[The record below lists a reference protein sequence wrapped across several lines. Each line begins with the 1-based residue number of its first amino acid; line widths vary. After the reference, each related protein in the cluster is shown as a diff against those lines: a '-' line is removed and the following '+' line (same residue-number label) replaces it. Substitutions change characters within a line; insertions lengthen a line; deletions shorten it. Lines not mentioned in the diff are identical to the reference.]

1 MRSKSW
7 TAEETARALKM
18 RADGMSTSYIAEV
31 LGRTPKA
38 VKVRICRLSMTPEE
52 RESRNK
58 YERDRRAQENTT
70 KIAEIKF
77 EAHKSKVPNGVLSER
92 NVRSGLQHRDLTAA
106 FFNDPLPGYSA
117 LDRRVAR

>member
-1 MRSKSW
+1 MRSKPW
-7 TAEETARALKM
+7 TADETARALKM
-18 RADGMSTSYIAEV
+18 RDDKMTIACIAEA

-52 RESRNK
+52 RDRRNK

-70 KIAEIKF
+70 KIAGIKF
-77 EAHKSKVPNGVLSER
+77 EAHKSRVPDGVLSER
-92 NVRSGLQHRDLTAA
+92 NARISLQHRDLTAA

-117 LDRRVAR
+117 LDRRQGA